1 MIKNVFFFLLTHFS
15 VGLILSVFF
24 ISLKEIGKLF
34 FRVTTFV
41 SFILLL
47 FALISQPFGSVTIT
61 HFFSLDS
68 FQPFIF
74 QKLTYVF
81 LAITML
87 LILVYNVLLPSF
99 HKVILGAISLFGLLG
114 IASYS
119 LAISQLTRVGTSTS
133 LLVMI
138 NGLGAA
144 LILGSVLGAMITG
157 HWYLVQ
163 HNLSLTPLKRS
174 SLIYITSVVLRM
186 VALIMTTLWYWH
198 GVKSLLNFSMN
209 GYLFMGRLAFGLIIP
224 LIFGFMV
231 WSSAKIRST
240 QSATGILYATIIL
253 VLVGE
258 TFSRFL
264 FFMTGI
270 PV

>member
-1 MIKNVFFFLLTHFS
+1 M
-15 VGLILSVFF
+15 
-24 ISLKEIGKLF
+24 F
-34 FRVTTFV
+34 FRVTTLV
-41 SFILLL
+41 SLILILI
-47 FALISQPFGSVTIT
+47 ALISQPFSSITISN
-61 HFFSLDS
+61 FFYLDS
-68 FQPFIF
+68 AQPVLFQRI
-74 QKLTYVF
+74 TYMAFV
-81 LAITML
+81 LIML
-87 LILVYNVLLPSF
+87 LIILFNIIHPRW
-99 HKVILGAISLFGLLG
+99 HKGILGTISVCGLLG

-119 LAISQLTRVGTSTS
+119 LAIGQLTNLSISQS

-138 NGLGAA
+138 NGLASA

-174 SLIYITSVVLRM
+174 TFIYVISVVLRM
-186 VALIMTTLWYWH
+186 VALMLTAFLFWQGIE
-198 GVKSLLNFSMN
+198 SLFNVNMS
-209 GYLFMGRLAFGLIIP
+209 GYLFMGRLVFGLVIP